1 LPAREQPSRSIFR
14 RAPKNCS
21 ARLKLPVLLLTGYG
35 GALLAERA
43 ARAGIARVLT
53 KPVQYAELA
62 AALALLAGG
71 PGG

>member
-1 LPAREQPSRSIFR
+1 
-14 RAPKNCS
+14 
-21 ARLKLPVLLLTGYG
+21 VLLLTGYG

-62 AALALLAGG
+62 AALAPLLAGQEAEH
-71 PGG
+71 P

>member
-1 LPAREQPSRSIFR
+1 
-14 RAPKNCS
+14 
-21 ARLKLPVLLLTGYG
+21 VLLLTGYG

-62 AALALLAGG
+62 AALAPPLLAGQEAEH
-71 PGG
+71 P